1 MTNDSSNAVEDC
13 NDWLPSRPNQSVA
26 FLAVP
31 NELRRMIWS
40 HLSYVYVVHSRM
52 TCWSAHVTI
61 KGDLENI
68 LLVPFTMKGL
78 RDFL

>member
-1 MTNDSSNAVEDC
+1 MLWRTATIGSQVDPIKVSHF
-13 NDWLPSRPNQSVA
+13 LLSR
-26 FLAVP
+26 

-52 TCWSAHVTI
+52 TCWSAHVTVN
-61 KGDLENI
+61 GDLENI